1 MMRYLINP
9 YDNGWEIQY
18 GSCGRWN
25 IWKDGKHYG
34 TFYIYRE
41 AEAELRRLQEEER
54 CRQNPSCLEQVQI
67 PV

>member
-1 MMRYLINP
+1 MKRCLINP
-9 YDNGWEIQY
+9 YENGWEIQY

-41 AEAELRRLQEEER
+41 AEEELRKLQAEE
-54 CRQNPSCLEQVQI
+54 CRQQKVSCLVQA
-67 PV
+67 